1 MILNRK
7 DNMTAFYGNG
17 NLRVAYDIF
26 GNQFE
31 REMQREKAI
40 NFLLRTAIEYSKLEN
55 DLDQLSNQSEKKDK

>member
-31 REMQREKAI
+31 REMQRERYTFQESI
-40 NFLLRTAIEYSKLEN
+40 RFEEEFN
-55 DLDQLSNQSEKKDK
+55 